1 MATTKAKQSAK
12 YADNINKSQEQI
24 NKDALETSVAEAQNN
39 LEMGILDVKGQLISA
54 ESTLKRAKSGIAI
67 AEKNLETAKY
77 ARPFNVNDILA
88 ARRAVLEAEAMTE
101 QAQET
106 YNQYKSAMDFL
117 VELNKELF

>member
-24 NKDALETSVAEAQNN
+24 NKDTLETSVAEAQNN

-88 ARRAVLEAEAMTE
+88 ARKAVLEAEVMTE